1 MTLAL
6 RAMVQ
11 MVAFVAVIGL
21 LLFLPAGTLR
31 WFEAWGFIGAFVG
44 PSIAITIWL
53 YVADRALLERRM
65 AMGDRGEPDPKQKRI
80 QSFMGLTCVAMMVT
94 CGLDHRVGWT
104 HVPRAI
110 ALVADALVVV
120 SYAIIFVVF
129 RANSFTSSV
138 VEVAEKQT
146 VVTAGPYRFVRH
158 PMYSG
163 ALLLLAATPIAL
175 GSLAAEAW
183 VPIFYVGVV
192 LRLLDEERILKRDL
206 SGYDEYTHTTR
217 YRLIPHVW

>member
-1 MTLAL
+1 MTLAV
-6 RAMVQ
+6 RAIGQ

-31 WFEAWGFIGAFVG
+31 WFEAWGFIAAFVG
-44 PSIAITIWL
+44 PSVAITLWL

-80 QSFMGLTCVAMMVT
+80 QSFMGLASVAMMIT
-94 CGLDHRVGWT
+94 CGLDHRFGWT
-104 HVPRAI
+104 YVPRAI
-110 ALVADALVVV
+110 ALAADALVVV
-120 SYAIIFVVF
+120 SFAIIFFVF
-129 RANSFTSSV
+129 RANTFTSSV
-138 VEVAEKQT
+138 VEVTEKQT
-146 VVTAGPYRFVRH
+146 VVTTGPYRFVRH

-192 LRLLDEERILKRDL
+192 LRLLDEERILKREL
-206 SGYDEYTHTTR
+206 SGYEEYTHKTR
-217 YRLIPHVW
+217 DRLIPHVW